1 MRPYTMITV
10 PGHPNMLEYISI
22 SRTSHWDREVTQS
35 AITFIKLLGLGW
47 FRERIE
53 VVDPRKGVGT
63 GEEGWARRWLARV
76 EWFRSRGCIVPSI
89 VCPIVWHHGPI
100 TADKTAAMLS
110 LCVRVGAAVCVFGH
124 GQRRARE
131 KEGKKRQIRKKYN
144 VGRGYRWSSPRGGKG
159 WLMEVEWLCGVLA
172 PLFFWFLVPLPR
184 IEIAC
189 RC

>member
-1 MRPYTMITV
+1 MITV
-10 PGHPNMLEYISI
+10 PGHLNMLQYISI
-22 SRTSHWDREVTQS
+22 SWTSHWDREVTQS

-47 FRERIE
+47 FRERIG

-124 GQRRARE
+124 GQRRPRE

-144 VGRGYRWSSPRGGKG
+144 VGRGYRSSSPRGGKG